1 MCNSIPSPLEF
12 PYGRT
17 DARLPP
23 VRNTSTRVTHTCLCL
38 GLVACAMIAPPARA
52 AEINRRCVG
61 TVAQLQQAIADAN
74 AGDEGSTWDIRVR
87 TGTYSLSNGLA
98 FNPSGDKDDK
108 EFLLRGGWNQD
119 CSQQTT
125 RDPSFTTLYASNAFP
140 APEGADFL
148 FKGDNSA
155 YVIYAI
161 HFSRFHVFQVDDKF
175 CSAGQICPDTGYMVI
190 NKNKFSYGGWVSII
204 ANDANAL
211 EMQQNLVANVGG
223 LGERAVF
230 IRDAAASE
238 SEIGFN
244 TFADLAC
251 GSTGEYGLY
260 VRTKNPEF
268 MFHHNIVRSTS
279 CATDLFVAT
288 SMGGI
293 PITPRNNL
301 LLTHGGGVE
310 GDLIANGNVISA
322 DPQFVDPAKGDYR
335 LAATSPA
342 VNKGMS
348 LVQALQ
354 ADVSVPSTDLRGQ
367 VRLVGT
373 RYDIGAHESPINDN
387 LPAAIVVTSNSDSGP
402 GSLRAAI
409 ATANAW
415 VGDPVP
421 QTITFD
427 MPGNCPRTIALQ
439 SPLPDVTDTLFV
451 LGYTQ
456 PFAQPNT
463 LAIGSDANVCVVL
476 TPASSGVA
484 HAMRVPSGQV
494 STQLTVEGL
503 GFGSGTYTFTSAA
516 VRLQGG
522 NGHKVRGSV
531 FGGEMPPQGHIHP
544 PLGNLQ
550 RGIMIGG
557 FATGVV
563 IGGENEAERNYFGG
577 LQQNA
582 IVLNDGTTANH
593 VIENN
598 YFGLM
603 PDGKVAQPNMFSA
616 ISASGGS
623 GVHIM
628 GNVIAAGGGCGIHL
642 LNESVK
648 SFFIQENR
656 IGVNAI
662 GVDDET
668 LANSAGICIAGG
680 SKDHVIGADVG
691 AFIDSSSFSNDIRN
705 NNGAGIRIDPTAG
718 AGTVIRGNRISSNGR
733 SGTGLGIDLD
743 LPGQLQNDDGD
754 GDAGPNGLQNHP
766 MIVGSTPHGEN
777 GSLREVV
784 LGLNTTPGAYFVIDV
799 YRSSSCPQGQK
810 GANATTY
817 VGGVDGTAV
826 GSGNRLTFDVS
837 GIGAPGYLTAT
848 ATTADGTSEFSPCF
862 SEDTIFRDGLE
873 RPGL

>member
-23 VRNTSTRVTHTCLCL
+23 VRNTSTRMALACLCL

-439 SPLPDVTDTLFV
+439 SPLPDITDSV
-451 LGYTQ
+451 VIDGYTQ
-456 PFAQPNT
+456 PGSQRNSDNM
-463 LAIGSDANVCVVL
+463 GSDASVCVTLV
-476 TPASSGVA
+476 PAVAGVT
-484 HAMRVPSGQV
+484 HALRVASDQPATTTLV
-494 STQLTVEGL
+494 ADGL
-503 GFGSGTYTFTSAA
+503 SFGSAFAA
-516 VRLQGG
+516 FATAAIDLRGG
-522 NGHKVRGSV
+522 EGHVVRGSV
-531 FGGEMPPQGHIHP
+531 FGGLLPQGGSIGSVPRGVMLRDNAVDAHI
-544 PLGNLQ
+544 G
-550 RGIMIGG
+550 
-557 FATGVV
+557 ASD
-563 IGGENEAERNYFGG
+563 AASRNYFGG
-577 LQQNA
+577 LGNNA
-582 IVLNDGTTANH
+582 IQISGSATSGHYIV
-593 VIENN
+593 NN
-598 YFGLM
+598 YIGVAPNGLA
-603 PDGKVAQPNMFSA
+603 VQPNAADGIYAFA
-616 ISASGGS
+616 GAT
-623 GVHIM
+623 GVRIRD
-628 GNVIAAGGGCGIHL
+628 NVIDGSVRGIYL
-642 LNESVK
+642 GSNTQGFTVLG
-648 SFFIQENR
+648 NR
-656 IGVNAI
+656 IGVNAAGYGVAQHANDAGIVVGSGSGHHAI
-662 GVDDET
+662 GEVNSYPNLISGNRT
-668 LANSAGICIAGG
+668 AGVQVQSSAGSGVTIVNNRIW
-680 SKDHVIGADVG
+680 
-691 AFIDSSSFSNDIRN
+691 
-705 NNGAGIRIDPTAG
+705 NNGRDGM
-718 AGTVIRGNRISSNGR
+718 
-733 SGTGLGIDLD
+733 GLGIDLGD
-743 LPGQLQNDDGD
+743 LGPLPNDDGD
-754 GDAGPNGLQNHP
+754 ADAGPNGLQNYP
-766 MIVGSTPHGEN
+766 VIIGLDQDSTPAK
-777 GSLREVV
+777 VTAA
-784 LGLNTTPGAYFVIDV
+784 LNTQADTSILFAFYHAPNCPG
-799 YRSSSCPQGQK
+799 GQR
-810 GANATTY
+810 GADAESL
-817 VGGVDGTAV
+817 VGLAIASMNS
-826 GSGNRLTFDVS
+826 GSGVVSVAVDLDPTHLTS
-837 GIGAPGYLTAT
+837 GYLAAT
-848 ATTADGTSEFSPCF
+848 ATNLDTGDTSELSPCF
-862 SEDTIFRDGLE
+862 AVDTIFRDAFQKRGL
-873 RPGL
+873 

>member
-1 MCNSIPSPLEF
+1 MR
-12 PYGRT
+12 G
-17 DARLPP
+17 
-23 VRNTSTRVTHTCLCL
+23 
-38 GLVACAMIAPPARA
+38 VAAIFLASLALAVFPARA
-52 AEINRRCVG
+52 AVRCVG
-61 TVAQLQQAIADAN
+61 TAQELQQAVADAKAAE
-74 AGDEGSTWDIRVR
+74 AGSVWDIRVR
-87 TGTYSLSNGLA
+87 QGTYTVPGGLDFA
-98 FNPSGDKDDK
+98 TVASFPADKQFTLLGGYTAGCSPSQ
-108 EFLLRGGWNQD
+108 RA
-119 CSQQTT
+119 
-125 RDPSFTTLYASNAFP
+125 RDPDLTVVKAGGGAFAFRGKNRKYDIESIRFEGFAFFDVRDDDGLTGGNADSLIVVDNHFDSGGSVLITSRTTNHVAFR
-140 APEGADFL
+140 GNL
-148 FKGDNSA
+148 
-155 YVIYAI
+155 V
-161 HFSRFHVFQVDDKF
+161 
-175 CSAGQICPDTGYMVI
+175 TGI
-190 NKNKFSYGGWVSII
+190 T
-204 ANDANAL
+204 AL
-211 EMQQNLVANVGG
+211 E
-223 LGERAVF
+223 
-230 IRDAAASE
+230 ASPVDIWIDNNE
-238 SEIGFN
+238 ASPDIGFN
-244 TFADLAC
+244 TMVDLDCQDSSAA
-251 GSTGEYGLY
+251 SGLTLHS
-260 VRTKNPEF
+260 RNPTLK
-268 MFHHNIVRSTS
+268 FHHNIIWSGACTYDIYNDTS
-279 CATDLFVAT
+279 HEGKVI
-288 SMGGI
+288 I
-293 PITPRNNL
+293 PYNNL
-301 LLTHGGGVE
+301 YGNQQGGFPVGS
-310 GDLIANGNVISA
+310 GNIVGS
-322 DPQFVDPAKGDYR
+322 DPQFVDAAGGNFD
-335 LAATSPA
+335 LAAGSPA
-342 VNKGMS
+342 VDGGMNVAEMAS
-348 LVQALQ
+348 LFIP
-354 ADVSVPSTDLRGQ
+354 VPTYDLHGN
-367 VRLVGT
+367 T
-373 RYDIGAHESPINDN
+373 RPVLPRFDIGAYERQPD
-387 LPAAIVVTSNSDSGP
+387 VVIPSTFTVTNISDSGP
-402 GSLRAAI
+402 GSLRDAI
-409 ATANAW
+409 LQANADA
-415 VGDPVP
+415 GYA
-421 QTITFD
+421 QTIKFAI
-427 MPGNCPRTIALQ
+427 PGGCPRTIALQ